1 MEIRKSEIFRYL
13 GYKKNQYDTETEM
26 LVDEITEKLLS
37 VISPK
42 SLYREYP
49 LYMTDDKI
57 EIGGHGGMLIDSK
70 GLKKNLDGCDKVM
83 LFAATLGAE
92 ADALLRRYQV
102 SSMVKAAVAQ
112 AVCTELIEAYCNETV
127 ESIKAEKLKTGYFL
141 RPRFSAGYGDFNLSH
156 QRDFFRMLDLTKNLG
171 IYLTDECLM
180 VPTKSVTA
188 VIGISKQN
196 GNTQNEKCSNCNKK
210 DCEYRNEI

>member
-13 GYKKNQYDTETEM
+13 GYKKNQYDTETEI
-26 LVDEITEKLLS
+26 LVHEITEKLLS

-42 SLYREYP
+42 SRYREFS
-49 LYMTDDKI
+49 LCINDDKI
-57 EIGGHGGMLIDSK
+57 EIGGHDGMMIDSE
-70 GLKKNLDGCDKVM
+70 GLKKNLNGCDKAI

-92 ADALLRRYQV
+92 SDALIRRYQV
-102 SSMVKAAVAQ
+102 TSMAKAAIAQ

-127 ESIKAEKLKTGYFL
+127 DLIKAEKLKDEYFL
-141 RPRFSAGYGDFNLSH
+141 RPRFSAGYGDFELSH
-156 QRDFFRMLDLTKNLG
+156 QRDFFRMLDITKNLG

-188 VIGISKQN
+188 VIGISKKADNNQKEN
-196 GNTQNEKCSNCNKK
+196 CSNCNKK

>member
-26 LVDEITEKLLS
+26 IVDEITEKLLS

-49 LYMTDDKI
+49 LCMNDDKM
-57 EIGGHGGMLIDSK
+57 EIGGYSGMLINSK
-70 GLKKNLDGCDKVM
+70 GLKKNLDGCDKAI
-83 LFAATLGAE
+83 LFAATLGSE
-92 ADALLRRYQV
+92 ADALIRRYQV
-102 SSMVKAAVAQ
+102 TSIAKAAIAQ
-112 AVCTELIEAYCNETV
+112 AVSTEIIEAYCNETV
-127 ESIKAEKLKTGYFL
+127 ELIKEEKLKDGYFL
-141 RPRFSAGYGDFNLSH
+141 RPRFSAGYGDFELSH
-156 QRDFFRMLDLTKNLG
+156 QRDFFKMLEITKNLG

-188 VIGISKQN
+188 VIGISKKADTSQKEN
-196 GNTQNEKCSNCNKK
+196 CSNCNKK